1 MAMPIRIM
9 VIGAGMI
16 GSKHINRINAH
27 PDFELAGLAD
37 PQTELA
43 RSLAGDAP
51 VEADFRKLLDKT
63 KPDAVLIA
71 SPNALHAEQ
80 GIECANRGL
89 PFIIEKPV
97 TESLDSAKRLHAAVQ
112 SSGVKTLVGHHRR
125 HHPSVQKTREM
136 IANGAIGPLVGVS
149 GIWSMRKPDS
159 YFEAGPWRAKKGGGV
174 ILINLIHEID
184 FLRYTA
190 GEISSV
196 QALTSNRQRAFE
208 VEDTAALILEF
219 ASGALGTFFLSD
231 AAPSPWTMEQGLG
244 EAPEFPFSG
253 QSSYR
258 FIGGLGALEW
268 PELRHW
274 TQAENPPTWTAPMLA
289 RQHYATRLD
298 PFTAQLSHFHDMIRN
313 DVPSLQSVADG
324 CRTLVAASAVS
335 EAALLGKNI
344 NISHTT
350 SQFT

>member
-1 MAMPIRIM
+1 MAKPIRIV

-16 GSKHINRINAH
+16 GSKHVDRINTH
-27 PDFELAGLAD
+27 QDFELAGIAD
-37 PQTELA
+37 PQLDLA
-43 RSLAGDAP
+43 RSLAGNAIVD
-51 VEADFRKLLDKT
+51 ADFRKLLDRT

-80 GIECANRGL
+80 GVECATRGL

-97 TESLDSAKRLHAAVQ
+97 TESLDGARQLHAAVQ

-136 IANGAIGPLVGVS
+136 IAEGAIGPLVGVS
-149 GIWSMRKPDS
+149 GIWSARKPDS

-184 FLRYTA
+184 FLRFTA
-190 GEISSV
+190 GEIVGV
-196 QALTSNRQRAFE
+196 QAVTSNRHRGFE
-208 VEDTAALILEF
+208 VEDTAAIILEF

-244 EAPEFPFSG
+244 EAQEFPFSG

-274 TQAENPPTWTAPMLA
+274 SQAESPPTWTAPMLA
-289 RQHYATRLD
+289 RQQYATRLD
-298 PFTAQLSHFHDMIRN
+298 PWNAQLSHFRDMIRD
-313 DVPSLQSVADG
+313 DVPSIQNVADG
-324 CRTLVAASAVS
+324 CLTLIAASAVS
-335 EAALLGKNI
+335 EAAVTGKRI
-344 NISHTT
+344 DIRQTS
-350 SQFT
+350 SQFA